1 MVEIAMMEIAI
12 GVGGIVLGF
21 VLGRMTAYNGNSGNN
36 VTHNTDNSKDNRGA
50 IQGNAGNVLTSKG
63 KQNN

>member
-21 VLGRMTAYNGNSGNN
+21 VLGRMTSPNYGNVNKVDSR
-36 VTHNTDNSKDNRGA
+36 VDNRGA
-50 IQGNAGNVLTSKG
+50 IQDSTNVQTAKG

>member
-36 VTHNTDNSKDNRGA
+36 VTNTTNTDNRDA
-50 IQGNAGNVLTSKG
+50 IQGNEGNVQTSKG

>member
-21 VLGRMTAYNGNSGNN
+21 VLGRMTAYNGSSGNN
-36 VTHNTDNSKDNRGA
+36 VTHNTDNRNA
-50 IQGNAGNVLTSKG
+50 IQDSTNVQTAKG

>member
-36 VTHNTDNSKDNRGA
+36 VTHNTDNRNA
-50 IQGNAGNVLTSKG
+50 IQGNEGNVQTSKG